1 MTQMQEC
8 KRSFVKYAT
17 AGLSGMPSYGDE
29 MNTRKNNSVLV
40 PVTKFPLLKKLGF
53 DHHSSAARHAFL
65 CLIVMLF
72 AANGVFA
79 QTSEF
84 RPNSS
89 AGAGKLLVHSKFGGQ
104 IFGFD
109 IDQNGTEGLLSESQ
123 TLANGNVLA
132 AVETFDQKTGKIL
145 KVVIKTETQDD
156 FVTMGVV
163 GNSVGLVEREHVEG
177 GFVVKRIFRT
187 LDPLHSNRFT
197 GLWTPPIGSQHI
209 IMPTGVSRSQGVPNV
224 AVFAYDNSGQFI
236 PYVFS
241 SNVATNTFGPV
252 IKIKDSNNFG
262 SGVPPLIAYDS
273 QTNQAVLGGG
283 IGCFDCRPVIGV
295 VDLAKGTFK
304 EFTGIGF
311 GFINGI
317 AIDAADGIAVTTTE
331 DDANVE
337 FYDLKTETGFNVV
350 LPNSGE
356 QQFFSGNDV
365 EFDPIHKLFLIAQ
378 ENSSSTSSGSTIY
391 VYDTKGNLK
400 ETLNGFN
407 FNNTFNIIP
416 MHIALNPGKRSGF
429 VDGPDSGVTEI
440 QSFTY

>member
-1 MTQMQEC
+1 MRKIRKESSVLASVFTLI
-8 KRSFVKYAT
+8 YAFF
-17 AGLSGMPSYGDE
+17 GLS
-29 MNTRKNNSVLV
+29 VL
-40 PVTKFPLLKKLGF
+40 
-53 DHHSSAARHAFL
+53 
-65 CLIVMLF
+65 LF
-72 AANGVFA
+72 SGIAVFG
-79 QTSEF
+79 QTNEIQ
-84 RPNSS
+84 PDSS
-89 AGAGKLLVHSKFGGQ
+89 AGAGKLVVHSKFGGQ

-109 IDQNGTEGLLSESQ
+109 IDQNGTEGLLSEAK
-123 TLANGNVLA
+123 TLNNGNVLA

-145 KVVIKTETQDD
+145 KVVTKTETQDD
-156 FVTMGVV
+156 FITLGIV
-163 GNSVGLVEREHVEG
+163 GTSVGLIEHEHVVS
-177 GFVVKRIFRT
+177 FDHVNRT
-187 LDPLHSNRFT
+187 FHVLNPLDSNQFT
-197 GLWTPPIGSQHI
+197 GVWTPPIGTQHL
-209 IMPTGVSRSQGVPNV
+209 IMPTGVSRAQGVPNV

-241 SNVATNTFGPV
+241 YNVAANTFGPV

-262 SGVPPLIAYDS
+262 GVPPPMAFDS
-273 QTNQAVLGGG
+273 KTNQAVLGGG
-283 IGCFDCRPVIGV
+283 NGCFGCLPVIGV
-295 VDLAKGTFK
+295 ADLGKGTFK

-317 AIDAADGIAVTTTE
+317 AIDAADGIVCTDTE
-331 DDANVE
+331 DDASVE
-337 FYDLKTETGFNVV
+337 FYDLKAKTGFTVV

-365 EFDPIHKLFLIAQ
+365 EFDPTHKLFLVAQ

-407 FNNTFNIIP
+407 FNNTFNVIA